1 MVQKW
6 NLGDIVPPE
15 RNRSRNNRPT
25 LPTHTTSPVGDMRHR
40 LQRDEERPVRS
51 THDMHTTSA
60 SARPSATHIHA
71 EEAVADNV
79 PLDIDTDI
87 QDLEITVGKASRFK
101 RYVFLAVLA
110 AIAVGVGVVT
120 TIVMS
125 GADITVRPKAKEV
138 TVSASIEAKKNPGAG
153 ELGYELLSLAEA
165 GERRVSATGQQKVST
180 KATGQITIVNAFSNV
195 RQRLI
200 KNTRFESPDGLIFRI
215 VDSIEIPG
223 FTKDTSG
230 ATVPGT
236 AIAKVIADGP
246 GDTYNVK
253 PSRFTIPGL
262 KGSEQFDKVYAES
275 KETMLGG
282 YDGMK
287 FIIDE
292 GELSKARQE
301 LHLEL
306 RNKLMARLKTE
317 RPSGFTFFEPS
328 ITFAYDLL
336 PATNAGDQTV
346 VIKDQ
351 ARLLAPLFKTDAF
364 ATYIASKSV
373 PGYEG
378 EAIRIEDP
386 QKLTFS
392 YVATSS
398 DISTLDSLKFR
409 LDGGIK
415 MIWTYDME
423 KLRSDLRG
431 VSETALPQILSD
443 KQYGAIE
450 RSRVIIRPFWK
461 SSFPSD
467 LSKIR
472 ITESFDLKE

>member
-1 MVQKW
+1 MAQKW

-15 RNRSRNNRPT
+15 RSRTRGGRPT
-25 LPTHTTSPVGDMRHR
+25 LSTHSPSSAGDIRHR
-40 LQRDEERPVRS
+40 PQRDEERPTRS
-51 THDMHTTSA
+51 AHDMHPV
-60 SARPSATHIHA
+60 SARPSTTHIHA
-71 EEAVADNV
+71 EEEVEDDV
-79 PLDIDTDI
+79 PLDADI
-87 QDLEITVGKASRFK
+87 QDLEITVGKANRFK
-101 RYVFLAVLA
+101 RYVFLLVLA
-110 AIAVGVGVVT
+110 AIAVGVGVIA

-125 GADITVRPKAKEV
+125 GADITVRPKAKDV
-138 TVSASIEAKKNPGAG
+138 TVSASIEAKKNPVAG
-153 ELGYELLSLAEA
+153 ELGYELLSLSEA

-180 KATGQITIVNAFSNV
+180 KAAGQITIVNAFSNV

-215 VDSIEIPG
+215 TDSVEIPG
-223 FTKDTSG
+223 FTKDAGG

-306 RNKLMARLKTE
+306 REKLLARLKTE
-317 RPSGFTFFEPS
+317 RPNGFTFFEPS

-336 PATNAGDQTV
+336 PATDAGAQTV

-364 ATYIASKSV
+364 ATYIASKTI

-378 EAIRIEDP
+378 ATIRIEDP
-386 QKLTFS
+386 QKLSFS

-409 LDGGIK
+409 LDGGIR
-415 MIWTYDME
+415 MIWTYDKE
-423 KLRSDLRG
+423 KLRNDLRG
-431 VSETALPQILSD
+431 VSETALPRILSDD

-461 SSFPSD
+461 SSFPND

-472 ITESFDLKE
+472 ITESFNLNE

>member
-1 MVQKW
+1 MAQKW

-15 RNRSRNNRPT
+15 RTRTRSNRPT
-25 LPTHTTSPVGDMRHR
+25 LPTHNSPTAGDIRQR
-40 LQRDEERPVRS
+40 PQRDDVRPLRA
-51 THDMHTTSA
+51 THDMQPQSTRTATTHMH
-60 SARPSATHIHA
+60 PQ
-71 EEAVADNV
+71 EEVVD
-79 PLDIDTDI
+79 DIPIDADI
-87 QDLEITVGKASRFK
+87 QDLEITVGKANRFK
-101 RYVFLAVLA
+101 RYVFLFAFA
-110 AIAVGVGVVT
+110 AIAIGIGAVT
-120 TIVMS
+120 TIAMS
-125 GADITVRPKAKEV
+125 GADITVRPKSKEV
-138 TVSASIEAKKNPGAG
+138 TVSASIEAKKNPAAG
-153 ELGYELLSLAEA
+153 ELGYELLSLSEA

-180 KATGQITIVNAFSNV
+180 KATGQITVVNAYSNV

-215 VDSIEIPG
+215 IDSIEIPG
-223 FTKDTSG
+223 FTKDANG
-230 ATVPGT
+230 AAVPGT
-236 AIAKVIADGP
+236 ALAKVIADGP

-275 KETMLGG
+275 KEAMLGG

-306 RNKLMARLKTE
+306 REKLLARLKNE

-336 PATNAGDQTV
+336 PATDAGAQTV

-364 ATYIASKSV
+364 ATYIASKTI

-378 EAIRIEDP
+378 ETIRIENSS
-386 QKLTFS
+386 KLSFS

-398 DISTLDSLKFR
+398 DISTTDSLKFR

-423 KLRSDLRG
+423 KLRKDLQG

-443 KQYGAIE
+443 KQYGGAIE
-450 RSRVIIRPFWK
+450 KYRVIIRPFWK
-461 SSFPSD
+461 SSLPSD
-467 LSKIR
+467 LTKIR
-472 ITESFDLKE
+472 ITESFDLK